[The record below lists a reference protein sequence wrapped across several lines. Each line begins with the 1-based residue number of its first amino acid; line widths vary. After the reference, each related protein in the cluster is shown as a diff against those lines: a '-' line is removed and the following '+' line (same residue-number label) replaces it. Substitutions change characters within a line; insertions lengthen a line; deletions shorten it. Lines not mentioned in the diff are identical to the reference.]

1 MIDYTQLLLLGAI
14 AGFTIFLGLPL
25 VVMKNLSTRAKGFLN
40 AFALGILVFLII
52 DVFSHTWESATSAAT
67 DASAGKASLGD
78 AVIDLVALF
87 GGIAIGLLGLVLYEH
102 RAMTKRV
109 PQVLSLESIK
119 QGDDHLRQS
128 FHEIS
133 AYRLA
138 MMIAVGIGA
147 HNTTEGFGI
156 AGPLTGVLK
165 RPTARFLILAGL
177 VGG

>member
-1 MIDYTQLLLLGAI
+1 METLSVVEIDASTIDYTQLLLLGAI

-25 VVMKNLSTRAKGFLN
+25 AVMKNLSTRAKGFLN

-52 DVFSHTWESATSAAT
+52 DVFSHAWESATSAAT
-67 DASAGKASLGD
+67 DASAGKAPLGD

-128 FHEIS
+128 F
-133 AYRLA
+133 
-138 MMIAVGIGA
+138 
-147 HNTTEGFGI
+147 
-156 AGPLTGVLK
+156 
-165 RPTARFLILAGL
+165 
-177 VGG
+177 